1 MLIFCINWTKFYVLQ
16 YYNLEEPYGGFL
28 GQTMTPPL
36 FTLFSALAPLW
47 SACITVSDTHFL
59 VVLQMLKLP
68 PNGRN
73 ELADDHEHKAPRPV
87 DT

>member
-36 FTLFSALAPLW
+36 FTLFSALAPL
-47 SACITVSDTHFL
+47 
-59 VVLQMLKLP
+59 
-68 PNGRN
+68 
-73 ELADDHEHKAPRPV
+73 
-87 DT
+87 